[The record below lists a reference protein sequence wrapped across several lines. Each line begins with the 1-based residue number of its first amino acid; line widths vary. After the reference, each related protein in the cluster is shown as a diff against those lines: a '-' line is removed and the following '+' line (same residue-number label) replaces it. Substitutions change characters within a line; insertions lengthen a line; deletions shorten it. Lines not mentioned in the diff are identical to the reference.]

1 MCINHRTVNLQSPR
15 KVRGV
20 ENSHSMIISFYDG
33 LTDRN
38 DSREA
43 TDATGWIVA
52 DLSALSHKTHP
63 PYGCR
68 PNPSHLQRAVTPD
81 PDTSWS
87 RVGTA
92 QSPFWRDG
100 DRSLPPG
107 STVEPTGI
115 CGQFLREK
123 ACNTLV
129 LEGTARINMF

>member
-15 KVRGV
+15 KVQGV
-20 ENSHSMIISFYDG
+20 ENSHGMIVSFYDG
-33 LTDRN
+33 LTGRD

-43 TDATGWIVA
+43 TDATDWIVA

-63 PYGCR
+63 SYGCR

-115 CGQFLREK
+115 CGSFCGRRHVTHLCLKGQ
-123 ACNTLV
+123 
-129 LEGTARINMF
+129 LE